1 MILET
6 IVGHGRVVDLLR
18 REVTRPAN
26 SYLFV
31 GASGIGK
38 ATVARGF
45 AQLLLCPVD
54 GAHDEACRSCRR
66 IETGNHP
73 DLIEVSIEGRQS
85 IGTDQARTIVQAA
98 NMTPVE
104 SPVKVFLVP
113 EAGMLTEQAANVLL
127 KTLEEPTS
135 TTIFLLV
142 AEAEDDLPSTVNSR
156 CRTIHMGRV
165 PDATIEPAL
174 IALGVDPERATALAR
189 VSGGRPGMALN
200 LVGDQDVD
208 GFRLLWLGLPTR
220 FTGRPGEAA
229 LLVDEV
235 EAWIEPLVQKSA
247 DVVGDELTKD
257 QTEKAKRRIRAALM
271 ESGLEI
277 LATWYADSA
286 AIQYGAPLRNADL
299 PVADLTLVSPKRAVA
314 NTELILDAVADLN
327 ANLRPALLL
336 TNLFTSLG
344 SETA

>member
-1 MILET
+1 MILGS
-6 IVGHGRVVDLLR
+6 IVGHGRVVELLR
-18 REVTRPAN
+18 REVARPAN

-38 ATVARGF
+38 STVARGF
-45 AQLLLCPVD
+45 AQLLLCPVGGD
-54 GAHDEACRSCRR
+54 HAELCRSCRR

-73 DLIEVSIEGRQS
+73 DLIEIGLEGRQS
-85 IGTDQARTIVQAA
+85 IGTDQARGIVQAA

-113 EAGMLTEQAANVLL
+113 EAGLLTEQAANVLL

-142 AEAEDDLPSTVNSR
+142 AEAEDDLPATVSSR

-165 PDATIEPAL
+165 PDTTIEPAL
-174 IALGVDPERATALAR
+174 IERGVEAERATALAR
-189 VSGGRPGMALN
+189 VSGGRPGMALS
-200 LVGDQDVD
+200 LIDDEDVG
-208 GFRLLWLGLPTR
+208 GFRLRWLGLPTR
-220 FTGRPGEAA
+220 FTDRPGEAA

-235 EAWIEPLVQKSA
+235 GGWIDPLVEKSVDA
-247 DVVGDELTKD
+247 MGEDLTKD
-257 QTEKAKRRIRAALM
+257 QVEKARRRIRAALM

-277 LATWYADSA
+277 LATWYADSV
-286 AIQYGAPLRNADL
+286 AIQYGAPLRNTDL
-299 PVADLTLVSPKRAVA
+299 PVSDLTVVSPKRAVA

-327 ANLRPALLL
+327 ANLRPNLLL
-336 TNLFTSLG
+336 TDLFTSLG
-344 SETA
+344 SDSV